1 MSAFA
6 FSMAFLLTLNVVA
19 GLLRIRWGATAAD
32 RMLAAQLFSTTGTAV
47 LLLLAEAMSDPAL
60 RDVALVSALLAAVST
75 LVFVR
80 LLGASSTQASS
91 RFDEH
96 Y

>member
-1 MSAFA
+1 MTNLVLAL
-6 FSMAFLLTLNVVA
+6 AFLLILNFVA
-19 GLLRIRWGATAAD
+19 GLLRIWWGPTAAD

-47 LLLLAEAMSDPAL
+47 LLLLAEGLSTPGL
-60 RDVALVSALLAAVST
+60 RDVAMVSALLAAIST
-75 LVFVR
+75 VVFVR
-80 LLGASSTQASS
+80 RWAFSSHQKAS